1 MQSPFRL
8 MHRWIWRDP
17 HRRAHKLLRFAETEA
32 NGGRDL
38 VRAAERTAD
47 PLLRRLYLTHADDEQ
62 RHANLFRHRGI
73 ALLSALPASPSK
85 NFQANWFAPGERG
98 LDDLR
103 VEREPDEALLAFLH
117 LSEKVAAERF
127 ALYRDVLAND
137 PPTRELFAEVLRDRD
152 LPYEIHVIAAEP
164 PLPRAKPLASVAR
177 PSWSSMER
185 ISPDRRGA
193 GRCPRYGVSDHTIF
207 RVPAPLCVAGKARG
221 ASGEARLEADFRQA
235 QRALEQ
241 RILR

>member
-32 NGGRDL
+32 DGGRDL

-73 ALLSALPASPSK
+73 ALLRALPASPSN

-98 LDDLR
+98 LDELR

-117 LSEKVAAERF
+117 LSEKAAAQRF
-127 ALYRDVLAND
+127 AIYRDVLAND
-137 PPTRELFAEVLRDRD
+137 PPTRELFAEVLHDETFHMRYTLSQLSR
-152 LPYEIHVIAAEP
+152 LSP
-164 PLPRAKPLASVAR
+164 
-177 PSWSSMER
+177 ER
-185 ISPDRRGA
+185 SQWLLWR
-193 GRCPRYGVSDHTIF
+193 
-207 RVPAPLCVAGKARG
+207 
-221 ASGEARLEADFRQA
+221 ARLGRLWKGYLRIAVALADVFGTVFLIIQYFVFLPPFA
-235 QRALEQ
+235 LLAKRAARREKPGWSLISDKRNGPLNREY
-241 RILR
+241 

>member
-1 MQSPFRL
+1 MQLPFARL

-32 NGGRDL
+32 DGGRDL

-73 ALLSALPASPSK
+73 ALLRALPASPSK
-85 NFQANWFAPGERG
+85 KLQANWFAPGERG

-117 LSEKVAAERF
+117 LSEKVAAQRF

-137 PPTRELFAEVLRDRD
+137 PPTRELFAEVLHDETFHMRYTLSQLGR
-152 LPYEIHVIAAEP
+152 LSP
-164 PLPRAKPLASVAR
+164 
-177 PSWSSMER
+177 ER
-185 ISPDRRGA
+185 RQWLLWR
-193 GRCPRYGVSDHTIF
+193 
-207 RVPAPLCVAGKARG
+207 
-221 ASGEARLEADFRQA
+221 ARLGRLWKGYLRIAVGLADVLGTVFLIIQYFVFLPPFA
-235 QRALEQ
+235 LLAKRAARREKPGWRLISDKRNGLLNREY
-241 RILR
+241 